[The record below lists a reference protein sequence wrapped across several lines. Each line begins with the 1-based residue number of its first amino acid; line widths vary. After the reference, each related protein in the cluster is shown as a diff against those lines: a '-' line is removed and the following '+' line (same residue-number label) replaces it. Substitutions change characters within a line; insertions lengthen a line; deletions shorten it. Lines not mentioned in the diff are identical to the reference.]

1 MNIIHIALAL
11 IAFGLPASAL
21 ADKWSANEKIE
32 AIFVQCQIL
41 EIDPE
46 VTSRSYKSAD
56 QIAERAPK
64 IALSAKLCNSL
75 LEEVKSFRAKNG
87 YDLSIPLV
95 AWIEGVKP
103 KILDSEKL
111 DGLLAKAIEDKDVRR
126 IDYLR
131 QQQALLN
138 VGDIFPITLTPG
150 TEALMDEFRR
160 ATCSPESFGHW
171 LAISV
176 LGRWAEEGAEFNFAF
191 KSLKNQASLLVRWG
205 VKDQGSCYPNSDS
218 AGYVSNAKSED
229 DLIRNARDK
238 LFVHLASGPRR
249 YKPYDETQ

>member
-1 MNIIHIALAL
+1 MKIMRTALAL
-11 IAFGLPASAL
+11 IVLGFPGSAL
-21 ADKWSANEKIE
+21 ADKWSANERVE
-32 AIFVQCQIL
+32 AVFVKCQIL

-46 VTSRSYKSAD
+46 VASRSYKSAD

-87 YDLSIPLV
+87 YDVSIPLV
-95 AWIEGVKP
+95 AWVEGVKP
-103 KILDSEKL
+103 KILDSSKL
-111 DGLLAKAIEDKDVRR
+111 DGLLAKAVEDNDVRR

-138 VGDIFPITLTPG
+138 IGDIFPITLTPG

-171 LAISV
+171 LEISAF
-176 LGRWAEEGAEFNFAF
+176 GRWADEGAEFRFAF
-191 KSLKNQASLLVRWG
+191 KSLRNQASLLVRWG
-205 VKDQGSCYPNSDS
+205 VKDQESCHSNTNY
-218 AGYVSNAKSED
+218 AGDVSNAESED
-229 DLIRNARDK
+229 DFIMIASDE

-249 YKPYDETQ
+249 YKPYDETE